1 MARITPKQAE
11 EMLNAYS
18 DVYTDLEERVQD
30 VHEKYR
36 SQAIQNYLNRKK
48 AAQDLNNKVDKIEKE
63 TGQDFSKGARMSNP
77 NLTPSSSFNKNN
89 NNNNNNN
96 NNSSNNTVTSKGG
109 QERTVTKNDDGS
121 INIQKGKD
129 LDAQTDDLIAN
140 TPTIKGKSQFSGRDA
155 KADLGSYKSIFDKG
169 NNSNAKG
176 NPIGGNNEG
185 GPKGNPISTQSNNN
199 QSNNNQPGS
208 GSRQVKPGLIGRL
221 LPNHPGNKTG
231 NNQQQTGNNQ
241 QQTGNNQQARPGRTV
256 GAPQGSGKPG
266 SLVRV
271 QGNQN
276 KPNLGDRIKSGIGR
290 LGSMAANTISRAKT
304 SLSNQGP
311 IQGRQTGAQRRAAQ
325 TSQRTQQTGNNQQQT
340 GNNNHPSTAEIRAK
354 AKASGQSGLSN
365 IPSKEGNAVINN
377 KPINPDFGKKPVVQ
391 STGAKVGGDGGRAA
405 WLKKTANSPA
415 ARSGAFSD
423 DQRWAQR
430 QKHLKFQADRKAAQA
445 AKQGATS
452 VKPQQPLNNSYESI
466 GDYFD
471 ETVHF
476 LVSEGHV
483 QNESEAISIMSTPEF
498 ISGFEKGL
506 NESFEN
512 NK

>member
-18 DVYTDLEERVQD
+18 NVYTDLEERVQD
-30 VHEKYR
+30 LHERPR

-48 AAQDLNNKVDKIEKE
+48 AEQDLNNKVDKIEKE

-96 NNSSNNTVTSKGG
+96 NSNNTVTSKGG
-109 QERTVTKNDDGS
+109 VERTVTKNNDG
-121 INIQKGKD
+121 KGVTVTKKD
-129 LDAQTDDLIAN
+129 LDSETEDLIAN
-140 TPTIKGKSQFSGRDA
+140 TKTVKNSKFAGKEA

-276 KPNLGDRIKSGIGR
+276 KPNLGDRIKSGISR

-311 IQGRQTGAQRRAAQ
+311 IQGRQTGTQRRAAQ
-325 TSQRTQQTGNNQQQT
+325 TAQRTQQTGNNQQKP
-340 GNNNHPSTAEIRAK
+340 GLSFKDAI
-354 AKASGQSGLSN
+354 KASETKAGQDLIKSNDVLS
-365 IPSKEGNAVINN
+365 
-377 KPINPDFGKKPVVQ
+377 KKPV
-391 STGAKVGGDGGRAA
+391 GAQVGGDGGRQA
-405 WLKKTANSPA
+405 WLDKTRNSPA
-415 ARSGAFSD
+415 ARGGMSD
-423 DQRWAQR
+423 NQRWAAR

-445 AKQGATS
+445 AKRGATN
-452 VKPQQPLNNSYESI
+452 VKPQGTPVQKRVTSVMDMEGYDPMENL
-466 GDYFD
+466 FD
-471 ETVHF
+471 DTVHF

>member
-1 MARITPKQAE
+1 MARITPKQAK

-18 DVYTDLEERVQD
+18 DVYTDLEENAR
-30 VHEKYR
+30 ER
-36 SQAIQNYLNRKK
+36 MRK
-48 AAQDLNNKVDKIEKE
+48 NKERITNPFGNVTIEKE
-63 TGQDFSKGARMSNP
+63 DGTKLKQGDKGFDQELDKGRDAVTKANNDS
-77 NLTPSSSFNKNN
+77 LKNRGGN
-89 NNNNNNN
+89 SN
-96 NNSSNNTVTSKGG
+96 NNSSSSSSSDSGVT
-109 QERTVTKNDDGS
+109 RTVTKNDDG
-121 INIQKGKD
+121 KGVTVTKKD
-129 LDAQTDDLIAN
+129 LDSETENLISN
-140 TPTIKGKSQFSGRDA
+140 TKTVKNSKFSGKDA

-176 NPIGGNNEG
+176 NSIGGNTEG

-221 LPNHPGNKTG
+221 LPNHPGN
-231 NNQQQTGNNQ
+231 NQQQQTGNNQ

-266 SLVRV
+266 SMVRV

-276 KPNLGDRIKSGIGR
+276 RPNLGDRIKSGINR
-290 LGSMAANTISRAKT
+290 LGNMAANTISRAKT

-311 IQGRQTGAQRRAAQ
+311 IQGRQTGVQRRTAQ
-325 TSQRTQQTGNNQQQT
+325 TSQTAQRTQQT

-430 QKHLKFQADRKAAQA
+430 QKHLKFQADRKAAQG
-445 AKQGATS
+445 AKQGSTPQGTP
-452 VKPQQPLNNSYESI
+452 VKTQQPLNNSYESI

-471 ETVHF
+471 ETIHF